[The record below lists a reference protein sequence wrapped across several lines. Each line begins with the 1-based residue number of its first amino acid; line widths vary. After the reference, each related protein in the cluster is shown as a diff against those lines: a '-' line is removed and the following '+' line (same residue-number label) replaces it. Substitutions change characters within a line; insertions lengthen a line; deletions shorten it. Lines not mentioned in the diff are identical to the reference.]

1 MKLSCLIQESSLIGN
16 AIISDRPFA
25 LVFLEIKDELDM
37 ANFKSI
43 FSDDIWVKNNS
54 KQQKMIFDYSYF
66 VEKIKQ

>member
-1 MKLSCLIQESSLIGN
+1 MGTVGN

-25 LVFLEIKDELDM
+25 LVLLEIKDELDM

-43 FSDDIWVKNNS
+43 FSDDIWVKNNL

-66 VEKIKQ
+66 VEKLKQ